1 MLVSH
6 EVERI
11 GDNVEETVISKDRK
25 LQNTAPDVPPEADA
39 AAEKAPD
46 GQELQTFD
54 DFCEPALE
62 GPPHGFTEPYEHKK
76 EIVNTG
82 TIDSESLMDTE
93 KPEHTFLE
101 PGCEGTGGTEDLD
114 LTNKDGS
121 NKPSIS
127 SATATSQE
135 TIADEESEKAVDAK
149 QHGFMSDEPTAEPAS
164 IPEDGFQLEENT
176 MDKVSTTFLAIV
188 NKWSPNS

>member
-1 MLVSH
+1 M
-6 EVERI
+6 
-11 GDNVEETVISKDRK
+11 
-25 LQNTAPDVPPEADA
+25 
-39 AAEKAPD
+39 
-46 GQELQTFD
+46 
-54 DFCEPALE
+54 
-62 GPPHGFTEPYEHKK
+62 
-76 EIVNTG
+76 
-82 TIDSESLMDTE
+82 
-93 KPEHTFLE
+93 
-101 PGCEGTGGTEDLD
+101 D

-164 IPEDGFQLEENT
+164 IPEEGFQLEENT

-188 NKWSPNS
+188 NKWSPKS